1 MRDTFSDFICILIK
15 ELVLKYKHLK
25 FILISSSTSCSS
37 SNELLQKYF
46 NLNAVTLSNYIIMP
60 KNSYINYKSQN
71 LIYLVPSFGK
81 IVQEYFLEDI
91 LRNLPDYGQTN
102 QSLGKFSSNS
112 KFNIKYRSLFRCY
125 LIITEHLRST
135 KLCCP

>member
-25 FILISSSTSCSS
+25 FILISSSTNSSS

-46 NLNAVTLSNYIIMP
+46 NLNAVTLSNYINQITINHIYQL
-60 KNSYINYKSQN
+60 KNFKFN
-71 LIYLVPSFGK
+71 LVPSFGK

-91 LRNLPDYGQTN
+91 LKNLPDFGQTY

-112 KFNIKYRSLFRCY
+112 KFNIKY
-125 LIITEHLRST
+125 
-135 KLCCP
+135 